1 VNDDVSTSLTGAAD
15 DDAGVKLNPGVLLVD
30 AGVALKVKLVAA
42 VLLLLLLA
50 GVAPNLNPAVAL
62 GAGVLGVP

>member
-30 AGVALKVKLVAA
+30 AGVALKVKLLAA
-42 VLLLLLLA
+42 ALLLLLA